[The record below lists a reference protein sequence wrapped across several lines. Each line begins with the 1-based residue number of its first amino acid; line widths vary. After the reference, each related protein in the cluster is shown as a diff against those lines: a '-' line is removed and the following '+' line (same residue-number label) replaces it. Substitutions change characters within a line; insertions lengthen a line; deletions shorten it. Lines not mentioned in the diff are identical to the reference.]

1 MNTTTTTITEKFYN
15 FLEVAIALLAL
26 AFLISALVFMYT
38 TNARITQL
46 IDANHYQLQL
56 QSEMRDILNCQT
68 YEDCQ
73 TN

>member
-1 MNTTTTTITEKFYN
+1 MNTTTTTITEKFYY
-15 FLEVAIALLAL
+15 FLEVATGILAIALLVSVL
-26 AFLISALVFMYT
+26 LFMYR
-38 TNARITQL
+38 TNQKITEL
-46 IDANHYQLQL
+46 VDANHYQLQL